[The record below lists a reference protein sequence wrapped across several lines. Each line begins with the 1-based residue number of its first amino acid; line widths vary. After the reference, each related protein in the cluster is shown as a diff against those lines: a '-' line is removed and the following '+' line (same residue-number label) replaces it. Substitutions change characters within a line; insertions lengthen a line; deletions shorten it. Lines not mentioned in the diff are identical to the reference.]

1 MAGISSWKAGT
12 THFPLGAT
20 FVFVAGLVLGLVGLG
35 SLATQFTRRASAH
48 ADNPLVLSSIVAI
61 GVGAHN
67 LGEGLAIGA
76 SAASGA
82 TAIAVALIVG
92 FALHNATE
100 GFGVAA
106 PLVGRYVPSWSQI
119 GLAGLIAGGPTFLG
133 TIIGYTFYSPTLS
146 VLFLSIA
153 IGALVFVIGELW
165 AVLRKTGLTPFVT
178 IAVSAGFII
187 AMATELFLDYNHGV
201 SVAPKTFTAISQVA
215 ERAGMKMLAGG
226 CFSGVFNRRSRRG
239 SCLARR
245 IFARARVG
253 CRSRSRLG
261 GKRPPYAPRFPM
273 RHISRSRPELAP
285 THLRLRCSLRLV

>member
-1 MAGISSWKAGT
+1 MPTTRSCCHRSWR
-12 THFPLGAT
+12 
-20 FVFVAGLVLGLVGLG
+20 
-35 SLATQFTRRASAH
+35 S
-48 ADNPLVLSSIVAI
+48 
-61 GVGAHN
+61 
-67 LGEGLAIGA
+67 
-76 SAASGA
+76 ASGA

-187 AMATELFLDYNHGV
+187 AMATELFLDYNHG
-201 SVAPKTFTAISQVA
+201 
-215 ERAGMKMLAGG
+215 
-226 CFSGVFNRRSRRG
+226 
-239 SCLARR
+239 
-245 IFARARVG
+245 
-253 CRSRSRLG
+253 
-261 GKRPPYAPRFPM
+261 
-273 RHISRSRPELAP
+273 
-285 THLRLRCSLRLV
+285 